1 MFLSQEST
9 TPVVGFALRK
19 SGDFDSFLPIMSRL
33 ASKLLTW
40 YQANQRTLPWRGH
53 RSAYAVWVSEIMLQ
67 QTRVETVIPYFQ
79 KWMRLFPTVQT
90 LATASEHDVLNAWE
104 GLGYY
109 SRARNLHKA
118 AKIVA
123 DQYKGRIPR
132 DPDELRKLPG
142 IGRYT
147 LGAIASI
154 AFGMDVPAL
163 DGNIKR
169 VYARI
174 FDISEPVN
182 SPAGEKILW
191 ELAAKNLPEGMAGDY
206 NQALMDLG
214 ATICVPKNPRC
225 LICPVMQLCQ
235 ARQNGTQNQRP
246 VKTPKKDVPHHVHAA
261 TVVIRQIGNP
271 PHEEVLLAQRP
282 SQGLL
287 GGMWE
292 FPNGRVNGDPARELP
307 RALKSG
313 YNLRLRV
320 LHPRRA
326 HRRSPAPASQAGV
339 RPMHVGSAKLGVVQ
353 HGYSHFS
360 VEVHV
365 FRCELVSM
373 SSGTNLQWIPLRKLD
388 EYPMGRIDRQIANMI
403 AK

>member
-1 MFLSQEST
+1 MNRLSSKAFHSVQ
-9 TPVVGFALRK
+9 
-19 SGDFDSFLPIMSRL
+19 DRL
-33 ASKLLTW
+33 LAW
-40 YQANQRTLPWRGH
+40 YHANKRTLPWRGQ

-67 QTRVETVIPYFQ
+67 QTRVEAVIPYYE
-79 KWMRLFPTVQT
+79 KWMRLFPTVEA
-90 LATASEHDVLNAWE
+90 LANASERDVLNAWE

-123 DQYKGRIPR
+123 DQHNGEVPR
-132 DPDELRKLPG
+132 DLDELRQLPG

-154 AFGMDVPAL
+154 AFGMDVSAL

-174 FDISEPVN
+174 FDIEVPVD

-191 ELAAKNLPEGMAGDY
+191 ELADRNLPKGHAGDY

-225 LICPVMQLCQ
+225 LICPVMKLCK
-235 ARQNGTQNQRP
+235 ARQNGTQDQRP
-246 VKTPKKDVPHHVHAA
+246 VKLPKKEVPHYVHAA
-261 TVVIRQIGNP
+261 AVIIQRGR
-271 PHEEVLLAQRP
+271 VLLAQRP
-282 SQGLL
+282 SEGLL

-292 FPNGRVNGDPARELP
+292 FPNGRVSGDPASGLS
-307 RALKSG
+307 RALKAR
-313 YNLRLRV
+313 YRLGLKVKPSPRAERHTCGVANRV
-320 LHPRRA
+320 QV
-326 HRRSPAPASQAGV
+326 SPEA
-339 RPMHVGSAKLGVVQ
+339 LGIVE

-360 VEVHV
+360 VTVHV
-365 FRCELVSM
+365 FPCELISM
-373 SSGTNLQWIPLRKLD
+373 SKETNLRWVSLNKLD
-388 EYPMGRIDRQIANMI
+388 EYPMGRIDRQIAKMI
-403 AK
+403 VK

>member
-1 MFLSQEST
+1 MN
-9 TPVVGFALRK
+9 
-19 SGDFDSFLPIMSRL
+19 RL

-40 YQANQRTLPWRGH
+40 YRAHQRTLPWRGH
-53 RSAYAVWVSEIMLQ
+53 AARSAYAVWVSEIMLQ
-67 QTRVETVIPYFQ
+67 QTRVETVIPYFE
-79 KWMRLFPTVQT
+79 KWMRLFPDVQS
-90 LATASEHDVLNAWE
+90 LANASEHDVLNAWE

-123 DQYKGRIPR
+123 ERYQGELPR
-132 DPDELRKLPG
+132 DLDELRQLPG

-147 LGAIASI
+147 LGALASI
-154 AFGMDVPAL
+154 AFGMDVSAL

-174 FDISEPVN
+174 FDVSKPVD
-182 SPAGEKILW
+182 SPAGEKLLW
-191 ELAAKNLPEGMAGDY
+191 QLADENLPKGHAGDY

-225 LICPVMQLCQ
+225 LICPVMELCQ
-235 ARQNGTQNQRP
+235 ARQKGVQDQRP

-261 TVVIRQIGNP
+261 AVIIERGM
-271 PHEEVLLAQRP
+271 VLLAQRP

-292 FPNGRVNGDPARELP
+292 FPNGRVEGDPARGLSK
-307 RALKSG
+307 ALKAG
-313 YNLRLRV
+313 YDLRLGRKR
-320 LHPRRA
+320 L
-326 HRRSPAPASQAGV
+326 S
-339 RPMHVGSAKLGVVQ
+339 VGTVQ

-360 VEVHV
+360 VTTHV
-365 FRCELVSM
+365 FRCELLSPSHASNLKWVSLKEL
-373 SSGTNLQWIPLRKLD
+373 NA
-388 EYPMGRIDRQIANMI
+388 YPMGKIDRQIAKMI
-403 AK
+403 EK

>member
-1 MFLSQEST
+1 
-9 TPVVGFALRK
+9 
-19 SGDFDSFLPIMSRL
+19 MSRL
-33 ASKLLTW
+33 SSGLLAW
-40 YQANQRTLPWRGH
+40 YHANKRTLPWRGRAA

-67 QTRVETVIPYFQ
+67 QTRVEAVIPYFE
-79 KWMRLFPTVQT
+79 KWMRLFPTVES
-90 LATASEHDVLNAWE
+90 LANASERDVLNAWE

-123 DQYKGRIPR
+123 RQYNGEIPR
-132 DPDELRKLPG
+132 DLDRLRQLPG

-154 AFGMDVPAL
+154 AFGMDVSAL

-174 FDISEPVN
+174 FDMEQPVD

-191 ELAAKNLPEGMAGDY
+191 ELADKNLPKGQAGDY

-225 LICPVMQLCQ
+225 LICPVMRLCK
-235 ARQNGTQNQRP
+235 ARQNETQHLRP
-246 VKTPKKDVPHHVHAA
+246 VKAPKREVPRYVHAA
-261 TVVIRQIGNP
+261 AVVVESGR
-271 PHEEVLLAQRP
+271 VLLAQRP

-292 FPNGRVNGDPARELP
+292 FPNGRVADDPAAGLTK
-307 RALKSG
+307 ALKIG
-313 YNLRLRV
+313 YNIRLRV
-320 LHPRRA
+320 NRGL
-326 HRRSPAPASQAGV
+326 RSKQSGNAGK
-339 RPMHVGSAKLGVVQ
+339 PGLLGIVE
-353 HGYSHFS
+353 HAYTHFR
-360 VEVHV
+360 VTVHV
-365 FRCELVSM
+365 FACEVLSM
-373 SSGTNLQWIPLRKLD
+373 SLETNLKWVSLNKL
-388 EYPMGRIDRQIANMI
+388 ENYPMGKIDRQIAKMI
-403 AK
+403 VK